1 MINKKKK
8 QISAPPDV
16 TSSWEEQAAY
26 FEKYDLDDL
35 ESEGHLEPLTEADHD
50 FVKSVTK
57 AASDKIAARKA
68 RGQLNLAL
76 SPDQLDRFTQFAN
89 KRHIPPSTLAKA
101 WILERLDNEA
111 KDA

>member
-1 MINKKKK
+1 MTDKKKK
-8 QISAPPDV
+8 QVPSPPLA
-16 TSSWEEQAAY
+16 SKSWEEQAAY

-35 ESEGHLEPLTEADHD
+35 ESADQLEPLTKADQS

-57 AASDKIAARKA
+57 AASDKIAARKT

-76 SPDQLDRFTQFAN
+76 STDQLNRFTQYAN
-89 KRHIPPSTLAKA
+89 KKHIPPSTLAKA

-111 KDA
+111 KEA

>member
-1 MINKKKK
+1 MTDKK
-8 QISAPPDV
+8 QKQIPAPPDAA
-16 TSSWEEQAAY
+16 SSWEEQAAY

-35 ESEGHLEPLTEADHD
+35 ESADHLEPLTEADQD

-57 AASDKIAARKA
+57 AASDKAGARI

-76 SPDQLDRFTQFAN
+76 STDQLDRFTQYAN

-111 KDA
+111 KEA

>member
-1 MINKKKK
+1 MTDKKKK
-8 QISAPPDV
+8 QIPAPPDA
-16 TSSWEEQAAY
+16 TSSREEQAAY
-26 FEKYDLDDL
+26 FEKHDLEDL
-35 ESEGHLEPLTEADHD
+35 ESADHLEPLTEADQD

-57 AASDKIAARKA
+57 AASDKTAARI

-76 SPDQLDRFTQFAN
+76 STDQLDRFTQYAN

-111 KDA
+111 KEA

>member
-1 MINKKKK
+1 MTDKKKK
-8 QISAPPDV
+8 QLPAPPDAA
-16 TSSWEEQAAY
+16 SSWEDQAAY

-35 ESEGHLEPLTEADHD
+35 ESAGHLEPLTEADQD

-57 AASDKIAARKA
+57 AASDKATARKA

-76 SPDQLDRFTQFAN
+76 STDQLNRFTQYAN
-89 KRHIPPSTLAKA
+89 QKHIPPSTLAKA

-111 KDA
+111 KEA